1 MRKDPL
7 MIRSI
12 HDKKGI
18 TLIELLVV
26 LVISGIVIGGVY
38 RIFISQTRAY
48 TVQDQVAELQ
58 QDVRGAMEIMVRD
71 VRMAG
76 FQARSSSIAAITNN
90 PIATPLS
97 DNGITVNYQYIPPPP
112 GVAVTNTVTYA
123 LAGGI
128 LTRTLNGVAEPL
140 LNNVANDAANPIFS
154 YGIDAD
160 GDGGIDGIDE
170 DTGVIPDASF
180 VAAAAVG
187 TAKVLAIRM
196 TLTTN
201 PPPDNPDVVSTV
213 SPRTLTSVVIPR
225 NLILKKYSVY

>member
-1 MRKDPL
+1 
-7 MIRSI
+7 
-12 HDKKGI
+12 
-18 TLIELLVV
+18 
-26 LVISGIVIGGVY
+26 
-38 RIFISQTRAY
+38 
-48 TVQDQVAELQ
+48 
-58 QDVRGAMEIMVRD
+58 MEIMVRD

-97 DNGITVNYQYIPPPP
+97 DNGITVNYQYIPTS

-160 GDGGIDGIDE
+160 GDGTIDGIDE
-170 DTGVIPDASF
+170 GTGVIPDASF

-187 TAKVLAIRM
+187 TAKVLAVRM

-225 NLILKKYSVY
+225 NLLLKKYSAY